1 MSNYQKILPNLFRKV
16 IWWRKLNGGGLESNK
31 VKAGFTTWFI
41 NQVTFSVGID
51 VNFNI
56 SDNLLW
62 HSEPH
67 ILLFRRPITT
77 PPEAEKESWKVV
89 EFQVA
94 FKKATKCDYIHVVID
109 NYFLLTFSSLIFNI
123 FPNPISPS
131 CPLALSSITL
141 KTSFLFF
148 FSFFFCLRKKKPL
161 FSV

>member
-1 MSNYQKILPNLFRKV
+1 M
-16 IWWRKLNGGGLESNK
+16 
-31 VKAGFTTWFI
+31 
-41 NQVTFSVGID
+41 
-51 VNFNI
+51 
-56 SDNLLW
+56 
-62 HSEPH
+62 
-67 ILLFRRPITT
+67 
-77 PPEAEKESWKVV
+77 

-148 FSFFFCLRKKKPL
+148 FHFFFAFEKKNL
-161 FSV
+161 YSQFSFQCVLIEQENL